1 MQRGRDPIEQSRDGV
16 GEPLDGHAGAA
27 GAGTLG
33 DQDVDQQPDRGADRG
48 LDHPVERVH
57 ACAAGGEDE
66 HRADGHLEQVRAEP
80 QGLTDQDRHEHD
92 RGQAPPGEPDEQRRG
107 DGDADTG
114 QHAHDAP
121 QRVGDRADE
130 GHLHDQQSGQGRGDR
145 LRIGR
150 ELLGDDVRRDRR
162 DAQAQRSGEG
172 RPSALANPAAS
183 VHQHLA
189 EVGRHA
195 PIVPGGDDTAIACP
209 IVTIRRMP
217 DDRTPRGSYRRPE
230 RGSIRGMTATKF
242 LLDES
247 EMPTR
252 WYNVIPDLP
261 EPPPPVLHPGTLQPV
276 GPDDLAPLFPMEL
289 IQQEVTTDSY
299 VDIPGPVL
307 DVYRLWRPSPLYRAH
322 RLEKALGT
330 PAHIYYKY
338 EGVSPAGSHKPNTAV
353 PQAYYNAQAGIRR
366 LTTETGAGQW
376 GTALAFACAQ
386 FGLACEVWQVRAS
399 YDQKPYRKMMIEV
412 FGGTI
417 HPSPSD
423 LTEAGRKILAEHP
436 DSTGSLGIAIS
447 EAVEVAAQNPDTNYA
462 LGSVLNHVLLHQTII
477 GEEALLQMA
486 KAGEQPDLI
495 VGCTGGGSNFGG
507 LAFPFLR
514 EKLAGRMAP
523 TIRAVEPAACPS
535 LTRGVYAYDFGDTAG
550 MTPLMKMHSLGH
562 DFIPDPIHA
571 GGLRYHGMSPLIS
584 HLKELGLLEAI
595 AKPQSECFAAG
606 VQFARTEG
614 IVPAP
619 EPTHAL
625 AATIEEAQR
634 CKESGEAK
642 VILTALCGHAHLD
655 LPAYDAY
662 LSGKMVDRDLDAG
675 ALDAATPVTAAGC
688 RRLGRL
694 LRVRIVATMP
704 RPSGAVP
711 WLRSV
716 TEPRR

>member
-1 MQRGRDPIEQSRDGV
+1 
-16 GEPLDGHAGAA
+16 
-27 GAGTLG
+27 
-33 DQDVDQQPDRGADRG
+33 
-48 LDHPVERVH
+48 
-57 ACAAGGEDE
+57 
-66 HRADGHLEQVRAEP
+66 
-80 QGLTDQDRHEHD
+80 
-92 RGQAPPGEPDEQRRG
+92 
-107 DGDADTG
+107 
-114 QHAHDAP
+114 
-121 QRVGDRADE
+121 
-130 GHLHDQQSGQGRGDR
+130 
-145 LRIGR
+145 
-150 ELLGDDVRRDRR
+150 
-162 DAQAQRSGEG
+162 
-172 RPSALANPAAS
+172 
-183 VHQHLA
+183 
-189 EVGRHA
+189 
-195 PIVPGGDDTAIACP
+195 
-209 IVTIRRMP
+209 
-217 DDRTPRGSYRRPE
+217 
-230 RGSIRGMTATKF
+230 MTATKF

-261 EPPPPVLHPGTLQPV
+261 APPPPVLHPGTLQPV
-276 GPDDLAPLFPMEL
+276 GPEDLAPLFPMEL
-289 IQQEVTTDSY
+289 ILQEVTTDSY

-307 DVYRLWRPSPLYRAH
+307 DVYKLWRPSPLYRAH

-386 FGLACEVWQVRAS
+386 FGLECEVWQVRAS

-417 HPSPSD
+417 HPSPSE
-423 LTEAGRKILAEHP
+423 LTEAGRRILAEHP

-535 LTRGVYAYDFGDTAG
+535 LTRGTYAYDFGDTAG

-562 DFIPDPIHA
+562 DFVPDPIHA

-595 AKPQSECFAAG
+595 AKPQRECFAAG

-625 AATIEEAQR
+625 AAAIEEALL
-634 CKESGEAK
+634 CKETGEAK

-662 LSGKMVDRDLDAG
+662 LSGKMVDHELDTSAVE
-675 ALDAATPVTAAGC
+675 AAIRSLPPVTVG
-688 RRLGRL
+688 
-694 LRVRIVATMP
+694 
-704 RPSGAVP
+704 
-711 WLRSV
+711 
-716 TEPRR
+716 